1 MGNCVCINS
10 KNIGQKYVNINDLG
24 NYDSNE
30 RLANTFFLDYKSR
43 NKNGNITSSIYN
55 KSTENMTYE
64 NIYEIKMLKEINFT
78 RTNPKEYAIKLKELT
93 KYIIKE
99 YDCEYLIPNQLN
111 EKIFLRN
118 GSKLFYDTIFK

>member
-1 MGNCVCINS
+1 
-10 KNIGQKYVNINDLG
+10 
-24 NYDSNE
+24 
-30 RLANTFFLDYKSR
+30 
-43 NKNGNITSSIYN
+43 
-55 KSTENMTYE
+55 MTYG
-64 NIYEIKMLKEINFT
+64 NIYEIKLLKEINFT

-99 YDCEYLIPNQLN
+99 CDCEYLIPNQLN

>member
-10 KNIGQKYVNINDLG
+10 KNIGQKYVNING

-30 RLANTFFLDYKSR
+30 RLANISFLDYKSR

-55 KSTENMTYE
+55 KSTKNMTYE

-78 RTNPKEYAIKLKELT
+78 RTNPKEYAIKLKELI

-99 YDCEYLIPNQLN
+99 GDCEYFQINQM
-111 EKIFLRN
+111 RN
-118 GSKLFYDTIFK
+118 FFKKW